1 MKREGRA
8 AVYRLVFLA
17 SSARIL
23 RYPEG
28 GSRCSLVTVAV
39 LVALGFLVRRTEQ
52 GWHGTSKQEADRG
65 EASADYADCD
75 FKVRPFHN
83 VRLVPGRV
91 DGVSNVDEELES
103 DDGDYGGATRHVSML

>member
-39 LVALGFLVRRTEQ
+39 LVALGFLVRRTE
-52 GWHGTSKQEADRG
+52 
-65 EASADYADCD
+65 
-75 FKVRPFHN
+75 FHN

>member
-1 MKREGRA
+1 
-8 AVYRLVFLA
+8 VYRLAFVA

-28 GSRCSLVTVAV
+28 DSGCPLITVAV
-39 LVALGFLVRRTEQ
+39 LVALASLVRRTEQ

-75 FKVRPFHN
+75 LKVRPFHN

-91 DGVSNVDEELES
+91 DGVCNVDEELEP
-103 DDGDYGGATRHVSML
+103 DDGNYGGATRHVSML